1 MAPTCCTPATPR
13 MVAANPLDAEWA
25 TITPMASK
33 FEKTVPPL
41 AAIAERTA
49 ELSPGAVI
57 TR

>member
-1 MAPTCCTPATPR
+1 

-41 AAIAERTA
+41 ASIAERTA

>member
-1 MAPTCCTPATPR
+1 
-13 MVAANPLDAEWA
+13 
-25 TITPMASK
+25 MASK

-41 AAIAERTA
+41 AVIAERTA